1 MVAGP
6 VGQDGVAVQ
15 LVFAREISGLEQELA
30 PIPFPLTMG
39 CTATKEIVHSNRT
52 ARVRRRYLFLV
63 ITGVFLAYLK
73 KKHLNAIALLL
84 KITLSY
90 SVAIPFYFRAVPNFL
105 LHSAGS
111 SPLSLNKSFTALP
124 KEWDQ
129 YLRDW
134 HSKWMPRKQHTSNT
148 LTLTCRRTTPIW

>member
-15 LVFAREISGLEQELA
+15 LVFAREISGLERELA

-63 ITGVFLAYLK
+63 ITEVFLAYLK

-90 SVAIPFYFRAVPNFL
+90 SVATPFYFRAVPNFL
-105 LHSAGS
+105 LHSACS
-111 SPLSLNKSFTALP
+111 SLLP
-124 KEWDQ
+124 
-129 YLRDW
+129 
-134 HSKWMPRKQHTSNT
+134 
-148 LTLTCRRTTPIW
+148 

>member
-52 ARVRRRYLFLV
+52 ARVRR
-63 ITGVFLAYLK
+63 
-73 KKHLNAIALLL
+73 
-84 KITLSY
+84 
-90 SVAIPFYFRAVPNFL
+90 
-105 LHSAGS
+105 
-111 SPLSLNKSFTALP
+111 
-124 KEWDQ
+124 
-129 YLRDW
+129 
-134 HSKWMPRKQHTSNT
+134 
-148 LTLTCRRTTPIW
+148 

>member
-15 LVFAREISGLEQELA
+15 LVFAQEISGSEQELA

-52 ARVRRRYLFLV
+52 ARVRRRYLFFE

-90 SVAIPFYFRAVPNFL
+90 SVAYSVSYSI
-105 LHSAGS
+105 SE
-111 SPLSLNKSFTALP
+111 LSQISFFIRPAALP
-124 KEWDQ
+124 SFK
-129 YLRDW
+129 
-134 HSKWMPRKQHTSNT
+134 
-148 LTLTCRRTTPIW
+148 

>member
-1 MVAGP
+1 MRTELHNGPRSPQSLCGSVVEHRSSKARFLMGTQNLIYQLFYSQKQRMVAGP

-63 ITGVFLAYLK
+63 VFLAYLK

-90 SVAIPFYFRAVPNFL
+90 SVAIPFYFRAVPNFF

-111 SPLSLNKSFTALP
+111 SPLL
-124 KEWDQ
+124 
-129 YLRDW
+129 
-134 HSKWMPRKQHTSNT
+134 
-148 LTLTCRRTTPIW
+148 

>member
-52 ARVRRRYLFLV
+52 ARVRRRYLFFV

-73 KKHLNAIALLL
+73 KNAIALLL

-105 LHSAGS
+105 LHSACS
-111 SPLSLNKSFTALP
+111 SPRL
-124 KEWDQ
+124 
-129 YLRDW
+129 
-134 HSKWMPRKQHTSNT
+134 
-148 LTLTCRRTTPIW
+148 

>member
-52 ARVRRRYLFLV
+52 ARVRRRYLFL
-63 ITGVFLAYLK
+63 TGVFLAYLK

-105 LHSAGS
+105 LH
-111 SPLSLNKSFTALP
+111 
-124 KEWDQ
+124 
-129 YLRDW
+129 
-134 HSKWMPRKQHTSNT
+134 
-148 LTLTCRRTTPIW
+148 